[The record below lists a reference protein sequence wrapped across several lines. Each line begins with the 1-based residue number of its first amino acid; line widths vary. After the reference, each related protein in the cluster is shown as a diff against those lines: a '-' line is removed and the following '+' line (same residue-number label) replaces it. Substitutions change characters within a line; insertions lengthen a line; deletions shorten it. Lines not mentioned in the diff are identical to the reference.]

1 MGKQLERARE
11 RMKTSGFKMT
21 PKRLDL
27 LGYLFEANRYVSARE
42 VAEELRLSH
51 PSLSYDTIYRNL
63 NDFAAIDILETTE
76 LDGEMK
82 YRAACVSGTHHHH
95 LICRSCGKTETLD
108 VCPMEWLGPVNE
120 SGFEI
125 EDHKF
130 EIYGRC
136 AACLKN

>member
-1 MGKQLERARE
+1 MQKNIEQARE
-11 RMKTSGFKMT
+11 RMKASGFKMT

-27 LGYLFEANRYVSARE
+27 LAYLFEANRYVSARE
-42 VAEELRLSH
+42 VAEELRVSH

-82 YRAACVSGTHHHH
+82 FRAACQSGHHHHH
-95 LICRSCGKTETLD
+95 LICRTCGKTETLD
-108 VCPMEWLGPVNE
+108 VCPMEWVSPIKD
-120 SGFEI
+120 SGFEV

-136 AACLKN
+136 AACQK

>member
-1 MGKQLERARE
+1 MKKNIEQARD
-11 RMKTSGFKMT
+11 RMKASGFKMT

-27 LGYLFEANRYVSARE
+27 LAYLFEANRYVSARE

-63 NDFAAIDILETTE
+63 NDFAEIEILETTE
-76 LDGEMK
+76 LGGEMK
-82 YRAACVSGTHHHH
+82 YRAACQSGHHHHH
-95 LICRSCGKTETLD
+95 LICRTCGKTETLD
-108 VCPMEWLGPVNE
+108 ACPMQWVAPIKD
-120 SGFEI
+120 SGFEV

-136 AACLKN
+136 AACQN